1 MKEYIDSEE
10 SNEYMY
16 EQKRFIHQFD
26 GPEHSAGPQHVCHI
40 ITVLVA
46 DKLLNTVE
54 RRIIQKFL
62 IDKLAHPALS

>member
-1 MKEYIDSEE
+1 MNK
-10 SNEYMY
+10 
-16 EQKRFIHQFD
+16 K